1 MENNIKKIKMKNT
14 IIQKISRGLM
24 AVVLLAMMTGCTDG
38 FLKQDPLSFYE
49 PTSTYVTEDGLRSAL
64 AMCDL
69 HYKTMLMDGNGNV
82 LPIASVYFMT
92 DIGLYAKTDA
102 GGGIMDDFANKIT
115 PTSGMAGGGDSNA
128 MNRFWDEAWTGIKYA
143 NTVLSY
149 VDKVKGLDETT
160 RNAYKGRA
168 YFHRAYKYYHQV
180 LLFGDIPLVTKIIEV
195 PKQNYTSTS
204 KEAIFKML
212 IHDLEF
218 AVNNVPPQKNMPYY
232 GPVNQEAC
240 MQLLIK
246 CYMVNGDFKKAE
258 DMATDL
264 IENHGLALMT
274 QPFGTLVP
282 SGNPDTWAVQRNVLW
297 DLHRGDNIAAP
308 SNKETILPVL
318 NYNSQNFTQ
327 YLTMR
332 ALGVHWSNG
341 DIMDPT
347 GLGSPTYNWSRN
359 AKEYNKNLDW
369 LRVLGRGIGCFR
381 TSYHFNKTIWTYNGV
396 VDTQDLRH
404 SRSVG
409 NWVEMEDIKYNR
421 PNSKFNGK
429 NMQLFASEDY
439 KDESGKVL
447 IAKGTLLCKDTIRSW
462 YPIPLYKM
470 YILDVG
476 AEENKN
482 ANQFNGATKGSYC
495 SNGNMYLFRLAETY
509 LLRAEA
515 KFYQGNAAGAAQD
528 VQVVRNRANAEKV
541 FTTVTIGDICD
552 ERARELYME
561 EWRQP
566 ELTRISWCLAKS
578 GKTDEWGNTYDINTW
593 DKQDG
598 TDLNGGSYWFKRCT
612 RYSLFNRGPILSK
625 VNLNYQVDKHNIF
638 WPVPNSAIT
647 ANIGAPL
654 RQNFGYD
661 GYDANIPM
669 WTNWEEAVADEDKN

>member
-1 MENNIKKIKMKNT
+1 MKTNINKMFK
-14 IIQKISRGLM
+14 GCV
-24 AVVLLAMMTGCTDG
+24 AVASIAMLTGCTDS

-49 PTSTYVTEDGLRSAL
+49 PTATYATEDGLKSAL

-82 LPIASVYFMT
+82 LPIASVYFMS

-128 MNRFWDEAWTGIKYA
+128 MTRFWNEAWTGIKYA

-149 VDKVKGLDETT
+149 VDKVEGLDEAT

-168 YFHRAYKYYHQV
+168 YFHRAYKYYHQI
-180 LLFGDIPLVTKIIEV
+180 LLFGDVPLITKIIEV
-195 PKQNYTSTS
+195 PKQNYKSTS
-204 KEAIFKML
+204 KEAIVKML

-218 AVNNVPPQKNMPYY
+218 AVANVPAQKDMPYY

-246 CYMVNGDFKKAE
+246 CYLMNGDFKKAE

-264 IENHGLALMT
+264 INNHGLALMT
-274 QPFGTLVP
+274 EPFGTFVP
-282 SGNPDTWAVQRNVLW
+282 SGNSDTWNVERNVMW
-297 DLHRGDNIAAP
+297 DLHRGENVAIPA
-308 SNKETILPVL
+308 NKETILPIL
-318 NYNSQNFTQ
+318 NYNDQNFTQ

-341 DIMDPT
+341 DIMDPS
-347 GLGSPTYNWSRN
+347 GIGSPTYNWARN
-359 AKEYNKNLDW
+359 QSEYNSELDW

-381 TSYHFNKTIWTYNGV
+381 TSHHYNKTIWSYDGE
-396 VDTQDLRH
+396 VDTQDMRH
-404 SRSVG
+404 NRQLG
-409 NWVEMEDIKYNR
+409 NWVEMEDLKYNR
-421 PNSKFNGK
+421 PNSPFYGK
-429 NMQLFASEDY
+429 NMQLYATEDY
-439 KDESGKVL
+439 VGEDGTVL
-447 IAKGTLLCKDTIRSW
+447 VKKGTLLCKDTIRSW

-470 YILDVG
+470 YILDVS
-476 AEENKN
+476 AEENMG

-515 KFYQGNAAGAAQD
+515 KFYQGNATGAAED
-528 VQVVRNRANAEKV
+528 VNVIRRRANAKKM
-541 FTTVTIGDICD
+541 FSTVTIGDICD

-566 ELTRISWCLAKS
+566 ELTRVSWCLALS
-578 GKTDEWGNTYDINTW
+578 GQPDEWGETYDINTW
-593 DKQDG
+593 DKQSG
-598 TDLNGGSYWFKRCT
+598 TDLNGGSYWYKRCT
-612 RYSLFNRGPILSK
+612 RYSLFNHGTILSK
-625 VNLNYQVDKHNIF
+625 VNLNYQVDKRNLF
-638 WPVPNSAIT
+638 WPIPNSALT

-654 RQNFGYD
+654 RQNYGYD
-661 GYDANIPM
+661 GYDDSIPM
-669 WTNWEEAVADEDKN
+669 WENWEEAVADEDIVE